1 MTQVA
6 MVAVCRKYAIIT
18 ELYKLDIFPTLGS
31 LLKEQSVRDSKR
43 GGGGVGGLATREKAR
58 FFHVLNNSVQE
69 HE

>member
-1 MTQVA
+1 
-6 MVAVCRKYAIIT
+6 MVAVCRKYAIIK

-31 LLKEQSVRDSKR
+31 LLKEQSVRGSKR
-43 GGGGVGGLATREKAR
+43 GGGGGLATREKAR

>member
-1 MTQVA
+1 

-43 GGGGVGGLATREKAR
+43 GGGGGGGGFATWEKAR
-58 FFHVLNNSVQE
+58 FFKVLNNSVQE

>member
-31 LLKEQSVRDSKR
+31 LLKEQSVRGSKR
-43 GGGGVGGLATREKAR
+43 GGGGGLATREKAR

>member
-31 LLKEQSVRDSKR
+31 LLKEQSVRGSKR
-43 GGGGVGGLATREKAR
+43 GGGLATREKAR
-58 FFHVLNNSVQE
+58 FFHVLKNSVQE